1 MNYRPTVQLSGPYP
15 LAISYRKEMNQSW
28 MEQILVPRS
37 EAQKVKDTNFNIW
50 VELSKLAQ
58 APQKSAF

>member
-1 MNYRPTVQLSGPYP
+1 
-15 LAISYRKEMNQSW
+15 

-50 VELSKLAQ
+50 FELSKLAK
-58 APQKSAF
+58 APQKSADPTGNSNHKNGFLTSTDSVSIQCQE